1 LVITNPFDGILLII
15 NCCWFFIGVYDFP
28 RGVNFVSICFKIFSV
43 SQSYFL
49 QMGQPEATNLMD
61 MPSHVR
67 FNILKF
73 LWVGEYDAWEYN
85 ENGRVLIVDLHK
97 LLAPVIDGDENQMTD
112 ILAHVYLGVVDH
124 LVIHAYLESCERDR
138 YSGHCMTL
146 YHPIYLEWF
155 PELDNLVHNPPSN
168 MLVTVKMHGDD
179 IDDENE

>member
-1 LVITNPFDGILLII
+1 
-15 NCCWFFIGVYDFP
+15 
-28 RGVNFVSICFKIFSV
+28 VSICFKIFSV

-155 PELDNLVHNPPSN
+155 PELDNLVHNPPPN